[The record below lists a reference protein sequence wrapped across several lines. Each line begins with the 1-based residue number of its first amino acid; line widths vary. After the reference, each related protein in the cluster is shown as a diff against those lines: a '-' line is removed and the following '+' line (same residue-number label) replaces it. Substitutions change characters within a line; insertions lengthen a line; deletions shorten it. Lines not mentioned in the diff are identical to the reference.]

1 MKSNRVR
8 TLVVSS
14 FVALAMLS
22 AAPSASAA
30 PSHPMPS
37 TFGSSGLTIEQVD
50 DIIRIFLPG
59 HCTVMGSVGCSTPA
73 ALFG

>member
-30 PSHPMPS
+30 PSDPTPP
-37 TFGSSGLTIEQVD
+37 TFGSSGIPIEQVD